1 MVDVGA
7 TASIGFTTD
16 TATTAAALGSGD
28 LDVLGTPKV
37 VALCE
42 EAAVV
47 AVAGS
52 LDAGST
58 TVGTA
63 ISISHRAPTAVG
75 QSVVATAVVTAVGGR
90 KLEFAVSVVEGHRT
104 VADGTHTR
112 VIVDRE
118 RFLGRIEVR

>member
-7 TASIGFTTD
+7 TADIRFTTD
-16 TATTAAALGSGD
+16 EAATAAALGSGD
-28 LDVLGTPKV
+28 MAVLGTPKV

-42 EAAVV
+42 EAAVA

-52 LDAGST
+52 LDDGLT

-63 ISISHRAPTAVG
+63 ISMNHRSPTAVG
-75 QSVVATAVVTAVGGR
+75 RTIVATAVVTSMDGR
-90 KLEFAVSVVEGHRT
+90 KLEFGVSVADGDLT
-104 VADGTHTR
+104 VADGIHTR

-118 RFLGRIEVR
+118 RFLGRLDVP

>member
-7 TASIGFTTD
+7 TADIRFT
-16 TATTAAALGSGD
+16 ANEAATAAALGSGD
-28 LDVLGTPKV
+28 MAVLGTPKV

-42 EAAVV
+42 EAAVA

-52 LDAGST
+52 LDDGST

-63 ISISHRAPTAVG
+63 ISINHRSPTAVG
-75 QSVVATAVVTAVGGR
+75 RTVVATAAVTSVDRR
-90 KLEFAVSVVEGHRT
+90 KLEFAVSVADGDLT
-104 VADGTHTR
+104 VADGSHTR

-118 RFLGRIEVR
+118 RFLGRLDVP